1 MDEASTSNGD
11 GLRPA
16 QDARNCRSRSTWTP
30 HRGAFSPY
38 VFRPSASPAGLA
50 QRSSSLRVV
59 VKRPLIARLTK
70 DIVETYKNC
79 NPAFKYSDALNPKRF
94 LTNPAIG
101 VHNDG
106 YDNVNSDLI
115 LSVNFVLVN
124 RSQQRYIVK
133 DILGQG
139 TFGQVVKC
147 QVSETDSHV
156 AVKVIKNQDA
166 YTQQALVEVHI
177 LGLLNSKFDPDD
189 KNHIVR
195 MLDYFVYQHHLC
207 ITFEMLGSN
216 LYELIRMNSFK
227 GLPLSIIQLFS
238 KQILRALVV
247 MKEAGLIH
255 CDLKPENILIST
267 SLNPAEIK
275 IIDFGSACF
284 EHRTVYSY
292 IQSRYYRS
300 PEVLLGY
307 PYTTAIDMWS
317 FGCIVTELFLGLPL
331 FPGASEFD
339 LLKRMMATLGQQP
352 PDHIL
357 NVARNTNK
365 FFKRVGHIDDVG
377 DVGASIG
384 CKSPYQILTE
394 EEYEARERKK
404 PVIGKQYFN
413 FVTLEDIVKNY
424 PHRKNLPEE
433 EIAKENSTR
442 LALIDFLRGL
452 VEFDPVKR
460 WSPLQAV
467 QHPFVTGEPFACPYK
482 PLPETPRILVSQNVM
497 VDYKPGGGRLV
508 DSGLSPQVANMNKG
522 YLPNSPHYQM
532 SSFSVASSYGSLG
545 SYGSYND
552 GIGVGGSYGSHGD
565 GNSYTYHPSVMGP
578 SGMSIHAHGGASI
591 LGASPDASRWRTSQM
606 HHGNGFGASPSAAGA
621 AFGPMSLG
629 ASPSQ
634 FTPPNSQ
641 IQVTSGSPGKYSGCA
656 SPARGGGI
664 HGSPLGKAAAVGQF
678 NRRRSLGCS
687 SGVSSFQPHEGNAT
701 SQHWQGH
708 PTDAMSSASHHE
720 GNSRAHVGSSR
731 GMQLQQTSNFHHWR
745 VQKES
750 SEKSDCSSSPPDPGD
765 WDPNYSDEQL
775 LQEDA
780 SDVNCIASGIAT
792 GMHLTHPLGS
802 AIRTGAVG
810 KFDQGSN
817 QSPTSSS
824 CSTAN
829 MRTNTT
835 VQAYSHGHGNP
846 TSVSDMHAMGYGPL
860 SVPKQPS
867 LHHVMPHFIPQSSPS
882 RFSQQQ
888 QQPTHRFNYNHGHS
902 TFAHGQPTP
911 SSCNTTGPRSPGQ
924 GAFASGASSWG
935 RRAGHPISANPPLSH
950 ARKDYGRI
958 S

>member
-1 MDEASTSNGD
+1 MEEASTSSAEGFY
-11 GLRPA
+11 PA
-16 QDARNCRSRSTWTP
+16 PDAVNCRPRSSWTP
-30 HRGAFSPY
+30 RRGPFSPY
-38 VFRPSASPAGLA
+38 VLQSSASPSGLA

-59 VKRPLIARLTK
+59 VKRPLVARLTK
-70 DIVETYKNC
+70 DIVETYHNC
-79 NPAFKYSDALNPKRF
+79 NPTFKYSDALNPKRF
-94 LTNPAIG
+94 LTNPSVG
-101 VHNDG
+101 VQNDG

-189 KNHIVR
+189 NNHIVR

-247 MKEAGLIH
+247 MKEAGIIH

-317 FGCIVTELFLGLPL
+317 FGCIVAELFLGLPL

-339 LLKRMMATLGQQP
+339 LLKRMTATLGLQP

-365 FFKRVGHIDDVG
+365 FFKRIGHIEDTG
-377 DVGASIG
+377 DAGASIG

-404 PVIGKQYFN
+404 PVMGKQYFN

-424 PHRKNLPEE
+424 PHRKNLPDE

-442 LALIDFLRGL
+442 LALIDFLKGL

-467 QHPFVTGEPFACPYK
+467 RHPFVTGEPFTSPYR
-482 PLPETPRILVSQNVM
+482 PLLETPRIPVSQTVM

-508 DSGLSPQVANMNKG
+508 DSGLSPQVAKMNKG

-532 SSFSVASSYGSLG
+532 SSFSVASSYGSMG

-552 GIGVGGSYGSHGD
+552 GIGVGGSYGSYGD
-565 GNSYTYHPSVMGP
+565 SNAYAYHPSVVGP

-606 HHGNGFGASPSAAGA
+606 HQGNGFGASPSAAGA

-641 IQVTSGSPGKYSGCA
+641 IQVTGGSPGKYGGPA
-656 SPARGGGI
+656 SPARSASI
-664 HGSPLGKAAAVGQF
+664 HGSPLSKAAAVGQF
-678 NRRRSLGCS
+678 NRRRSLGHPT
-687 SGVSSFQPHEGNAT
+687 GVSSFQPQENNAT

-708 PTDAMSSASHHE
+708 QADAITSASHHD
-720 GNSRAHVGSSR
+720 GSSR
-731 GMQLQQTSNFHHWR
+731 GHLGSPRGMQIQQTSNFHHWR

-750 SEKSDCSSSPPDPGD
+750 SEKLECSSSSPPDPGD
-765 WDPNYSDEQL
+765 WDPNYSDELL
-775 LQEDA
+775 LQDDA
-780 SDVNCIASGIAT
+780 SDVSYINAGIAT
-792 GMHLTHPLGS
+792 GMRLSHPLGS
-802 AIRTGAVG
+802 AILTGAVG
-810 KFDQGSN
+810 KFNQGSN
-817 QSPTSSS
+817 QLATSSS
-824 CSTAN
+824 CST
-829 MRTNTT
+829 TNLRSNAT
-835 VQAYSHGHGNP
+835 VQAYSHVHGNP
-846 TSVSDMHAMGYGPL
+846 TSASEMHAMGYGPR
-860 SVPKQPS
+860 SVPKQPP
-867 LHHVMPHFIPQSSPS
+867 LHHVMPHFMPQSSPS

-888 QQPTHRFNYNHGHS
+888 QPTHRFNHNHGQS
-902 TFAHGQPTP
+902 TFARGQPTP
-911 SSCNTTGPRSPGQ
+911 SCNTTGPRSPGQ
-924 GAFASGASSWG
+924 GAFASGSSWG